1 MLKINECCVEID
13 FEFSYLN
20 NKFMQ
25 VQVINGNQVVDV
37 NPTLI
42 NNKYLS
48 IAKIDV
54 VLPTNVSLHF
64 KGKNANFDTI
74 MDDQG
79 NITDNLYVKI
89 LAIKLDGFGIP
100 EDFLHQ
106 GLKLYTTDNQTFVTS
121 FIGFNGTMMLDLIKP
136 AVFSQFLYFKNYF
149 NHGLND
155 RH

>member
-25 VQVINGNQVVDV
+25 VQVINGDQVVDV

-100 EDFLHQ
+100 EDFLH
-106 GLKLYTTDNQTFVTS
+106 LL
-121 FIGFNGTMMLDLIKP
+121 
-136 AVFSQFLYFKNYF
+136 FSLLRHFL
-149 NHGLND
+149 
-155 RH
+155 